1 MDVASKKPSYSASP
15 TRSLVKAVSIL
26 QCFSYDQSELSI
38 SDIVRKV
45 EIPRAT
51 VHRMLTTLVA
61 TGLLGRSA
69 ATGRYR
75 IGPKLY
81 TMGSLYLATT
91 DILSAAEPVT
101 QLLNELTRES
111 VKLSVFDM
119 GNVVVIKKEEARHHL
134 RYHHAVGT
142 ILPAYASAMGKA
154 FLSEISEAELDTF
167 YPGEALKP
175 LTIKTIATK
184 AELKR
189 ELQEIRRTGVSFDME
204 GNTLGVIGVASVIRD
219 RSGKAVVAMSIGVQS
234 HLTDERRTRR
244 LAELVRMGARLI
256 SYHLGYQDREVALP
270 SLEAIRSW
278 WDKDVR
284 VARAT
289 LVAK

>member
-1 MDVASKKPSYSASP
+1 MSP

-26 QCFSYDQSELSI
+26 ECFSYDQPELSI

-45 EIPRAT
+45 KIPRAT
-51 VHRMLTTLVA
+51 AYRMLSTLVK
-61 TGLLGRSA
+61 TGLLSRRNTTA
-69 ATGRYR
+69 KYR

-91 DILSAAEPVT
+91 DILTAAEPVT
-101 QLLNELTRES
+101 LLLNELTRES
-111 VKLSVFDM
+111 VKLSVFDR

-154 FLSEISEAELDTF
+154 FLAEVSEAELDTF
-167 YPGEALKP
+167 YPNEALKP
-175 LTIKTIATK
+175 LTIKTIGTK
-184 AELKR
+184 TELKR
-189 ELQEIRRTGVSFDME
+189 ELQEIRKTRVSFDME
-204 GNTLGVIGVASVIRD
+204 GNALGVVGVASVIRD
-219 RSGKAVVAMSIGVQS
+219 SSGKAVAAISIGVQC
-234 HLTDERRTRR
+234 HLTDEKRTQR

-256 SYHLGYQDREVALP
+256 SYHLGYQDREAA
-270 SLEAIRSW
+270 SLSIEAIRAW
-278 WDKDVR
+278 WDKSGSIAQSV
-284 VARAT
+284 